1 MKRIAPNESKKDKT
15 ASNVEI
21 VNAFF
26 TRDPVDRNLWIC
38 KCGKKRKQE
47 PKTGYTNLVNHV
59 KHEHTDVIEE
69 TLKKQKQGALDKF
82 FVPSSKAINIYGW
95 LDWIISEG
103 YIFRYKF
110 FFVYRFIL
118 SDCLF
123 ALVRN

>member
-1 MKRIAPNESKKDKT
+1 MNDIHKLVIPRAIIANILVMKRIAPNESKKDKT

-69 TLKKQKQGALDKF
+69 TLKKTETRSL
-82 FVPSSKAINIYGW
+82 
-95 LDWIISEG
+95 
-103 YIFRYKF
+103 R
-110 FFVYRFIL
+110 
-118 SDCLF
+118 
-123 ALVRN
+123 